1 VTPLARRL
9 LSYFAEFMNA
19 FCKRLALAHPLI
31 QAPMAGVSTPALAL
45 AVSRAGALGSLAT
58 GATPD
63 ASQVAQQL
71 AELHAATDKPFNVNV
86 FCHQPAAP
94 HPDQDADW
102 LAYLR
107 PFFEELGSEP
117 PTSLPEV
124 YPSFLVN
131 DDLLRVLVAA
141 RPRVVSFHFGLP
153 TATQAAAL
161 RQAGCLLL
169 ACVTSVA
176 EGRAALALG
185 VDALVA
191 QGIEA
196 GGHRGVFN
204 GTVDT
209 YEPAL
214 ALTRQLAQAL
224 PLPVITAGGLM
235 TGADIAV
242 ALRAGAAAAQ
252 LGTAF
257 VACPESAASPSYR
270 AALLQQ
276 PPLPTQLTAVISGRP
291 ARGLVNRFM
300 RDIDQ
305 PGRPPVAAYSRA
317 YAAGKA
323 LVAAAQQA
331 GDPGFA
337 VQWAGTGAGRTRVLP
352 AAELVQVLAAE
363 LQAALATAT
372 Y

>member
-1 VTPLARRL
+1 
-9 LSYFAEFMNA
+9 MNA
-19 FCKRLALAHPLI
+19 FCERLALAHPLI

-58 GATPD
+58 GATPA
-63 ASQVAQQL
+63 ASTVAQQL
-71 AELHAATDKPFNVNV
+71 ADLHSATDKPFNVNV
-86 FCHQPAAP
+86 FCHKPAP
-94 HPDQDADW
+94 PNPSHDARW

-117 PTSLPEV
+117 PASLVEV

-141 RPRVVSFHFGLP
+141 QPRVVSFHFGLP
-153 TATQAAAL
+153 TAAQAAAL

-176 EGRAALALG
+176 EGQAAVALG

-196 GGHRGVFN
+196 GGHRGVFD
-204 GTVDT
+204 GTLDT

-214 ALTRQLAQAL
+214 ALTRQLVQAL
-224 PLPVITAGGLM
+224 PLPVVTAGGLM
-235 TGADIAV
+235 TGADV
-242 ALRAGAAAAQ
+242 ATALQAGAAAAQ

-257 VACPESAASPSYR
+257 VACPESAASAPYR
-270 AALLQQ
+270 AALLHQ
-276 PPLPTQLTAVISGRP
+276 PPLPTQLTDVISGRP

-300 RDIDQ
+300 LDVDQ
-305 PGRPPVAAYSRA
+305 PGRPAVAAYSRA
-317 YAAGKA
+317 YGAGKA

-331 GDPGFA
+331 GEPGFA
-337 VQWAGTGAGRTRVLP
+337 VQWAGTGAGQARALP
-352 AAELVQVLAAE
+352 AAELVRVLATE
-363 LQAALATAT
+363 LQAALHTPT
-372 Y
+372 V

>member
-1 VTPLARRL
+1 
-9 LSYFAEFMNA
+9 MNA
-19 FCKRLALAHPLI
+19 FCERLALAHPLI

-58 GATPD
+58 GATPA
-63 ASQVAQQL
+63 ASTVAQQL
-71 AELHAATDKPFNVNV
+71 AELQAATDKPFNVNV
-86 FCHQPAAP
+86 FCHRPAL
-94 HPDQDADW
+94 PDPSHDAQW

-117 PTSLPEV
+117 PASLPEV

-131 DDLLRVLVAA
+131 EELLRVLVAA
-141 RPRVVSFHFGLP
+141 QPRVVSFHFGLP
-153 TATQAAAL
+153 TAAQAAAL

-169 ACVTSVA
+169 ACVTSLA
-176 EGRAALALG
+176 EGQAALSLG
-185 VDALVA
+185 VEALVA

-196 GGHRGVFN
+196 GGHRGVFDDT
-204 GTVDT
+204 TVDT
-209 YEPAL
+209 YELAL
-214 ALTRQLAQAL
+214 SLTRQLVQAL

-235 TGADIAV
+235 TGADIAT

-257 VACPESAASPSYR
+257 VVCPESAASTPYR

-276 PPLPTQLTAVISGRP
+276 PPLPTQLTEVISGRP

-300 RDIDQ
+300 LDVDQ
-305 PGRPPVAAYSRA
+305 PGRPAVAAYSRA

-331 GDPGFA
+331 GEPGFA
-337 VQWAGTGAGRTRVLP
+337 VQWAGTGAGRARALP

-363 LQAALATAT
+363 LQAAMST
-372 Y
+372 